1 MPVIR
6 GNDVLTINGVRIA
19 KQGAAHLKEDTT
31 PAAAAEKT
39 KANGMDEMILAFEG
53 PDGKPERLII
63 WGDQLDFRFRKQNV
77 EPDIRLNGE
86 QGMMV
91 HFEDE
96 PNGIGERMV
105 RGIGTGFKEAMES
118 LANMAKKSV
127 EGVAYAGAASF
138 LGGTIWVVAS
148 KGAALEVMKSAAVV
162 LGPKIA
168 IGVGATALVG
178 AGIIL
183 ITAIVK
189 AAAGGGNETKME
201 TIAGVIDDNPKKG
214 IAAKPLPKPTQT
226 MEAPTEA
233 PAANTGTAPGV
244 NARPLR
250 VRSGS

>member
-19 KQGAAHLKEDTT
+19 KQGAAHLKEGMG
-31 PAAAAEKT
+31 PAEAAEKT

-53 PDGKPERLII
+53 ADGKPERLII

-86 QGMMV
+86 QGMLV

-96 PNGIGERMV
+96 PNGLGERLV
-105 RGIGTGFKEAMES
+105 RGISTGFKEAMES
-118 LANMAKKSV
+118 LANLAKKSV

-148 KGAALEVMKSAAVV
+148 KGAALSIMKDAAIV

-168 IGVGATALVG
+168 FGVGATALIG

-183 ITAIVK
+183 VTAIVK
-189 AAAGGGNETKME
+189 AATSGGNDTKME

-214 IAAKPLPKPTQT
+214 IAAKPPKQT
-226 MEAPTEA
+226 TEAPAEA
-233 PAANTGTAPGV
+233 PAANTGTAPSV